1 MEVQGGDGECHLGTG
16 SGTGFGT
23 TWDCPTS
30 PAALL
35 AVLLLA
41 VFATGAQAQV
51 ECSSANADD
60 SYTVPYDWELKPSG
74 LTSGTSFRLMFVTS
88 TERDATSADIATYNT
103 FVQTRA
109 KAGPSEITDSCG
121 NRFTV
126 LGSTPTI
133 DARTNTRTRSSDT
146 GASIHWL
153 KGAKVADNYADL
165 YDGSW
170 DSKAARLETG
180 ALFPKS
186 GHGVPDY
193 VLTGSN
199 NDGTHHPAWAF
210 GSSSGLVRWGNIG
223 GFGSSKPIRHTE
235 SGTTTEKPFY
245 GLSPVFKV
253 GPVLSVSLGSSS
265 GNEGATGSSY
275 VNVDIELSSTRSA
288 RTEFLLCVKDTG
300 AATFR
305 SASGGKAADFDLVHF
320 GNDQGLT
327 MNADNCHAYGISAG
341 FASSS
346 VRLRIFGDTV
356 PEGSE
361 TAVLELR
368 RSSTTPDDVVIS
380 PTAASAT
387 YTIDNDDGSA
397 PTITVSGG
405 AVVTE
410 GTGAQFTVRASPAPS
425 VNLTV
430 QLDVSDDDT
439 SDFVASADEG
449 RKTVTIQANRT
460 SATFT
465 VDTTAD
471 SADEP
476 NGEVRVALASAEGY
490 TVGSA
495 SSAATTVNDDD
506 VPSEITISAGAS
518 PVTEGRAAR
527 FTLSASP
534 APGVTLKVK
543 LNIAEAA
550 GSDFVASGDEGAQTL
565 TIRAGLSSATYT
577 VDTVA
582 DRVDEP
588 DGSVTVRVEAGE
600 GYTVGDTSSARV
612 TVKDNDTRALVLT
625 PPSKLSLKEGGK
637 STYTVRLA
645 TRPTAAVTVRVSSS
659 AAGVT
664 VDTGGETDDDQNT
677 LTFNPSGAEIWSTP
691 QTVSVRAAHDDDGSD
706 ESVLLRHFVSGGDY
720 GTSQDT
726 KLRVSVKDDDP
737 VELDISKGAL
747 TVVEGD
753 SGDYRV
759 RLATEPTGTVTVAI
773 TSNNPGVSVSPSS
786 LTFNA
791 AGATNL
797 WSEAQRVTVSAGE
810 DDDAG
815 HYSATLSLSASGGDY
830 KGKAGAVAVSVK
842 DNDTRGL
849 ALSPDALRMPEASS
863 LFYTVRLATEP
874 TGTVTVA
881 IASDDPAVS
890 VSPASLTFNASGG
903 THPWSTEQMVTVAT
917 AEDDDGVSETVTL
930 THSPSGGDYGSSEN
944 ASLPVSVTDDDP
956 RGLLLSTTK
965 VFVSEDA
972 SSTYTARLLTEPTA
986 PVTVDIAS
994 DNPDV
999 TVHPA
1004 ELTFTASGGSAWNTD
1019 QTVTVSAGADG
1030 DRQNERAT
1038 LTHMARGGD
1047 YANQPLSGTVEAI
1060 VSEAQPLRQPNMPRI
1075 NILRY
1080 GKHVPGQ
1087 RPVGAHLP
1095 VIEGTAASF
1104 TVIASSEWQPD
1115 GPVTITVLVSEDES
1129 EGQDF
1134 VAPGDE
1140 HLQTLILHPWRDGLA
1155 KLYQVPTVNDAANEP
1170 NGAVTVRVMPG
1181 VDYIAGSSGTVEV
1194 LDDDMDKGLVFLV
1207 PLGTDSVGMGEGS
1220 GTFYRVRLAAPPA
1233 GDVTVT
1239 VSGHPTGADPRLTV
1253 DRTTLV
1259 FTPENWIEPQ
1269 PVSVFANSDADID
1282 DEEYRLLHT
1291 ASGGGY
1297 DSVSKHLLAFVID
1310 DDPEHR
1316 KTDTLELMF
1325 HPEHNPRQHSV
1336 TEGDSGTRSKSF
1348 YVRTDKPHPS
1358 ELGFRLCFG
1367 AGAAW
1372 GEDYRLRQ
1380 REGSDWTDV
1389 RLTKGCFDSH
1399 IPANERHRELGIEVL
1414 GDVCPE
1420 AETEVVNIHLTER
1433 RDRPLPPPREI
1444 DSVHHTSGVYIR
1456 DDDRGKPVCT
1466 GVRSG
1471 TGPPVPDT
1479 PVTNVQVS
1487 TVDDASAAVSWDA
1500 VEHATSYRVSWEAEG
1515 SDPQLTITGIVPSV
1529 AGTSA
1534 TIRHDAREAMTL
1546 TLTVTPEYVDGNGD
1560 TQRLDALAGTAT
1572 LAVAPS
1578 DPQSADPQS
1587 VVTAAARSAA
1597 ADACVSEHLMA
1608 TTERYYGIN
1617 RHKAPG
1623 YGANWFSVLVAFGE
1637 RTPTEWT
1644 TDSRTILPMS
1654 AASSRE
1660 RESRWHGWRPFTKA
1674 LECVEAALAAAPD
1687 DAATVAVA
1695 DNDAAAAGP
1704 TISIADATF
1713 REGERGA
1720 YFTVTLSEPVD
1731 RMVRLHYATRD
1742 STPVSATADQDYYAF
1757 RRSRRL
1763 RHDFLPGETELRIPV
1778 FIWDDSHDEDPET
1791 FEMVLFDADDG
1802 VSIADGVA
1810 LGTIVNS
1817 DPIPKAWLSRFGRTV
1832 AEQALGGIAERMAA
1846 PRDHGVAGA
1855 LGGQAF
1861 TFGRAGPDGSGA
1873 GATGGAG
1880 AAHDTVARGGAG
1892 LSGSEAGRP
1901 TRSDTAERP
1910 RWGTTQAPG
1919 AASARFAGPGRG
1931 EDAHGPGAARTL
1943 TLREALLGSR
1953 FTATGK
1959 RDASG
1964 GSLAFWG
1971 RAAQS
1976 SFDAREGSF
1985 SLDGEASTA
1994 LLGADYARGDWLLG
2008 LALTQSAGKGS
2019 YAERGTGAQEC
2030 PEAMDE
2036 SLCNGTVREGDGEVE
2051 ASLAA
2056 VMPYAALD
2064 ASQRLS
2070 LWGTFGYGAGEVTL
2084 EPETG
2089 GALESDL
2096 SWTMAAAGVRGEVL
2110 SSAREG
2116 SGPALAL
2123 TSDALWARTST
2134 EKTHELAASDSNVT
2148 RLRLGLE
2155 GRWRIATPGDG
2166 HVTPKLEAG
2175 MRHDGGDAET
2185 GFGVELGGGVAWS
2198 APALGLSLDLSGRT
2212 LIAHHDDD
2220 LKNRG
2225 FASSLAFDPAPATR
2239 RGLSLTLTRDWGA
2252 AAQGGLDALF
2262 RNDPL
2267 GGRSAS
2273 GTASAT
2279 GRWAAEAAYGFSA
2292 FGGRFTGSPHVGL
2305 GLATGARDY
2314 TLGWRLEPAANA
2326 DNALDLSL
2334 GVKATRREGD
2344 AAAPEHALGVELGA
2358 RW

>member
-1 MEVQGGDGECHLGTG
+1 M
-16 SGTGFGT
+16 
-23 TWDCPTS
+23 
-30 PAALL
+30 
-35 AVLLLA
+35 
-41 VFATGAQAQV
+41 FATGAEAQV
-51 ECSSANADD
+51 ECTSANADG
-60 SYTVPYDWELKPSG
+60 SYPVPYDWGLKPSG
-74 LTSGTSFRLMFVTS
+74 LTSGTNFRLMFVTS
-88 TERDATSADIATYNT
+88 TERDATSADIETYNS
-103 FVQTRA
+103 FVRTRA
-109 KAGPSEITDSCG
+109 KAGHSEITDGCG

-126 LGSTPTI
+126 LGSTATVNVR
-133 DARTNTRTRSSDT
+133 ANTGTGSSDT
-146 GASIHWL
+146 DASIYWL

-170 DSKAARLETG
+170 DSKAATLETG
-180 ALFPKS
+180 GSFPKS

-199 NDGTHHPAWAF
+199 NDGTHHPAWTL
-210 GSSSGLVRWGNIG
+210 GSSSGLVRLGNIG
-223 GFGSSKPIRHTE
+223 GFGFSEPIRNTE
-235 SGTTTEKPFY
+235 NSTTTERPFY

-265 GNEGATGSSY
+265 GNEGATGSSH

-288 RTEFLLCVKDTG
+288 RTDFLLCVKDTG
-300 AATFR
+300 TATFR

-320 GNDQGLT
+320 GNDNGLA

-341 FASSS
+341 FDSSS
-346 VRLRIFGDTV
+346 VRLRIFGDSV

-368 RSSTTPDDVVIS
+368 RRSVTPDDVVIS

-405 AVVTE
+405 AAVTE
-410 GTGAQFTVRASPAPS
+410 GTGAQFTVKASPAPS

-471 SADEP
+471 STDEP
-476 NGEVRVALASAEGY
+476 DGEVTVAVASAEGY

-506 VPSEITISAGAS
+506 VTPEIAISAGES
-518 PVTEGRAAR
+518 SVTEGRAAR
-527 FTLSASP
+527 FTLTASP
-534 APGVTLKVK
+534 APGVTVKVK

-588 DGSVTVRVEAGE
+588 DGSVTVTVEAGE
-600 GYTVGDTSSARV
+600 GYTVGGTSSATV

-625 PPSKLSLKEGGK
+625 PPSKLSVKEGGK

-645 TRPTAAVTVRVSSS
+645 TQPTAAVTVRVSSS

-664 VDTGGETDDDQNT
+664 VDTGGETDDDQNM
-677 LTFNPSGAEIWSTP
+677 LTFNPSGAELWSTP
-691 QTVSVRAAHDDDGSD
+691 QTVTVRAAHDDDGSD

-759 RLATEPTGTVTVAI
+759 RLATEPTATVTVAI
-773 TSNNPGVSVSPSS
+773 TSNNPGVTVNPTS
-786 LTFNA
+786 LSFNA

-830 KGKAGAVAVSVK
+830 EGKTGAVEVAVT

-881 IASDDPAVS
+881 IVSDDPDVT
-890 VSPASLTFNASGG
+890 VNPASLTFNPSG
-903 THPWSTEQMVTVAT
+903 TKLWSTEQMVTVTA

-944 ASLPVSVTDDDP
+944 AGLPISVTDDDP

-965 VFVSEDA
+965 VFVSEDG
-972 SSTYTARLLTEPTA
+972 SSTYTARLLTEPTG
-986 PVTVDIAS
+986 PVTVAIAS

-999 TVHPA
+999 TVSPD
-1004 ELTFTASGGSAWNTD
+1004 ELTFTASGGSAWNMD
-1019 QTVTVSAGADG
+1019 QTVTVSAGTDG

-1038 LTHMARGGD
+1038 LTHTTRGGD
-1047 YANQPLSGTVEAI
+1047 YGNQPLSGIVEAI

-1080 GKHVPGQ
+1080 GKYVPGQ
-1087 RPVGAHLP
+1087 RPAGAHIP

-1104 TVIASSEWQPD
+1104 TVIASSDWQPD

-1140 HLQTLILHPWRDGLA
+1140 QLQTVILHPWRDGLA
-1155 KLYQVPTVNDAANEP
+1155 KLYQVPTVNDATNEP
-1170 NGAVTVRVMPG
+1170 NGAVTVKVMPG

-1194 LDDDMDKGLVFLV
+1194 FDDDMDKGLVFLV

-1220 GTFYRVRLAAPPA
+1220 GTFYRVRLAAPPT

-1239 VSGHPTGADPRLTV
+1239 VSGHPTGANPRFTV
-1253 DRTTLV
+1253 DRTTLI

-1297 DSVSKHLLAFVID
+1297 GSVSKHLLAFVID

-1325 HPEHNPRQHSV
+1325 HPENNPRTHQV

-1367 AGAAW
+1367 AGATW

-1380 REGSDWTDV
+1380 RDGSDWADVSLTD
-1389 RLTKGCFDSH
+1389 GCFDSH

-1420 AETEVVNIHLTER
+1420 AETEVLNIHLTER

-1444 DSVHHTSGVYIR
+1444 DDVHHTSGVYIR

-1466 GVRSG
+1466 GVRDG

-1479 PVTNVQVS
+1479 PVANVQVS
-1487 TVDDASAAVSWDA
+1487 AVDDANAAVSWDA
-1500 VEHATSYRVSWEAEG
+1500 VEHAASYEVSWEVES
-1515 SDPQLTITGIVPSV
+1515 SDSQTVIAGIEPSV
-1529 AGTSA
+1529 AVTSA
-1534 TIRHDAREAMTL
+1534 TIRHDAPEAMTL
-1546 TLTVTPEYVDGNGD
+1546 TVTVTPEYVDGNGD

-1572 LAVAPS
+1572 LAVAP
-1578 DPQSADPQS
+1578 DGTQSADTQKCRH
-1587 VVTAAARSAA
+1587 AARRDGGGPVGRGGRLRVRQPHGDHRAVLRNKPAQDAGLRGELVQRPRGVRRANAGGLDDRQPHHRADDRRLVPRAGEPVARLASLHEGAGMRGDGGVGAGTGATGDAVRHARTQPLGGFRRGRGRERRLHHHGRSGAA
-1597 ADACVSEHLMA
+1597 IRSGDCLDRRPERRLPGRTRRRSPDGDAGGGRCQ
-1608 TTERYYGIN
+1608 
-1617 RHKAPG
+1617 RHAVG
-1623 YGANWFSVLVAFGE
+1623 GHGGRCGGRGRRFGE
-1637 RTPTEWT
+1637 R
-1644 TDSRTILPMS
+1644 
-1654 AASSRE
+1654 
-1660 RESRWHGWRPFTKA
+1660 H
-1674 LECVEAALAAAPD
+1674 
-1687 DAATVAVA
+1687 
-1695 DNDAAAAGP
+1695 
-1704 TISIADATF
+1704 
-1713 REGERGA
+1713 
-1720 YFTVTLSEPVD
+1720 
-1731 RMVRLHYATRD
+1731 
-1742 STPVSATADQDYYAF
+1742 
-1757 RRSRRL
+1757 
-1763 RHDFLPGETELRIPV
+1763 
-1778 FIWDDSHDEDPET
+1778 
-1791 FEMVLFDADDG
+1791 
-1802 VSIADGVA
+1802 
-1810 LGTIVNS
+1810 
-1817 DPIPKAWLSRFGRTV
+1817 
-1832 AEQALGGIAERMAA
+1832 
-1846 PRDHGVAGA
+1846 PRCGHWIH
-1855 LGGQAF
+1855 
-1861 TFGRAGPDGSGA
+1861 
-1873 GATGGAG
+1873 TG
-1880 AAHDTVARGGAG
+1880 
-1892 LSGSEAGRP
+1892 
-1901 TRSDTAERP
+1901 
-1910 RWGTTQAPG
+1910 
-1919 AASARFAGPGRG
+1919 
-1931 EDAHGPGAARTL
+1931 
-1943 TLREALLGSR
+1943 
-1953 FTATGK
+1953 
-1959 RDASG
+1959 
-1964 GSLAFWG
+1964 
-1971 RAAQS
+1971 
-1976 SFDAREGSF
+1976 
-1985 SLDGEASTA
+1985 
-1994 LLGADYARGDWLLG
+1994 
-2008 LALTQSAGKGS
+2008 
-2019 YAERGTGAQEC
+2019 RGTGQ
-2030 PEAMDE
+2030 
-2036 SLCNGTVREGDGEVE
+2036 RRGDG
-2051 ASLAA
+2051 
-2056 VMPYAALD
+2056 
-2064 ASQRLS
+2064 
-2070 LWGTFGYGAGEVTL
+2070 
-2084 EPETG
+2084 
-2089 GALESDL
+2089 
-2096 SWTMAAAGVRGEVL
+2096 
-2110 SSAREG
+2110 AR
-2116 SGPALAL
+2116 
-2123 TSDALWARTST
+2123 R
-2134 EKTHELAASDSNVT
+2134 
-2148 RLRLGLE
+2148 
-2155 GRWRIATPGDG
+2155 
-2166 HVTPKLEAG
+2166 
-2175 MRHDGGDAET
+2175 
-2185 GFGVELGGGVAWS
+2185 
-2198 APALGLSLDLSGRT
+2198 
-2212 LIAHHDDD
+2212 
-2220 LKNRG
+2220 
-2225 FASSLAFDPAPATR
+2225 
-2239 RGLSLTLTRDWGA
+2239 
-2252 AAQGGLDALF
+2252 
-2262 RNDPL
+2262 
-2267 GGRSAS
+2267 
-2273 GTASAT
+2273 
-2279 GRWAAEAAYGFSA
+2279 
-2292 FGGRFTGSPHVGL
+2292 
-2305 GLATGARDY
+2305 
-2314 TLGWRLEPAANA
+2314 
-2326 DNALDLSL
+2326 
-2334 GVKATRREGD
+2334 
-2344 AAAPEHALGVELGA
+2344 
-2358 RW
+2358 

>member
-1 MEVQGGDGECHLGTG
+1 MLPRQALAPPLVVVPTG
-16 SGTGFGT
+16 SEPSSVRPAAGLLR
-23 TWDCPTS
+23 S
-30 PAALL
+30 PSLAAALL
-35 AVLLLA
+35 SLPLLA
-41 VFATGAQAQV
+41 RRPR
-51 ECSSANADD
+51 SSAPGQCRR
-60 SYTVPYDWELKPSG
+60 SYTVPYDWGLKPSG
-74 LTSGTSFRLMFVTS
+74 LTSGTNFRLMFVTS
-88 TERDATSADIATYNT
+88 TERDATSADIATYNS
-103 FVQTRA
+103 FVRTRA
-109 KAGPSEITDSCG
+109 KAGPSEITDTCG

-153 KGAKVADNYADL
+153 KGAKVADDYADL

-180 ALFPKS
+180 ALFLKS
-186 GHGVPDY
+186 GHGRPDY

-199 NDGTHHPAWAF
+199 NDGTHHSAWAL
-210 GSSSGLVRWGNIG
+210 GSSSGRVWLGNIG

-265 GNEGATGSSY
+265 GNEGATGSSH

-300 AATFR
+300 TATFR
-305 SASGGKAADFDLVHF
+305 SASGGKAADFDLVHI
-320 GNDQGLT
+320 GNDNGLT

-356 PEGSE
+356 PEGNE

-368 RSSTTPDDVVIS
+368 RRSVTPDDVVIS

-405 AVVTE
+405 AAVTE
-410 GTGAQFTVRASPAPS
+410 GTGAQFKVKASPAPS

-471 SADEP
+471 STDEP
-476 NGEVRVALASAEGY
+476 NGEVTVAVASAEGY

-506 VPSEITISAGAS
+506 VTPEITISAGES
-518 PVTEGRAAR
+518 SVTEGRAAR
-527 FTLSASP
+527 FTLTASP
-534 APGVTLKVK
+534 APGVTVKVK

-600 GYTVGDTSSARV
+600 GYTVGGTSSATV

-625 PPSKLSLKEGGK
+625 PPSKLSVKEGGK

-645 TRPTAAVTVRVSSS
+645 TQPTAAVTVRVSSS

-677 LTFNPSGAEIWSTP
+677 LTFNPSGAELWSTP
-691 QTVSVRAAHDDDGSD
+691 QTVTVRAAHDDDGSD

-759 RLATEPTGTVTVAI
+759 RLATEPTATVTVAI
-773 TSNNPGVSVSPSS
+773 TSNNPGVTVNPTS

-815 HYSATLSLSASGGDY
+815 HYSATLSLTASGGDY
-830 KGKAGAVAVSVK
+830 KGKAGAVEVAVT

-849 ALSPDALRMPEASS
+849 ALSPDALLMPEASS

-881 IASDDPAVS
+881 IVSDDPDVT
-890 VSPASLTFNASGG
+890 VSPASLTFNPSGG
-903 THPWSTEQMVTVAT
+903 TKLWSTEQMVTVAA

-944 ASLPVSVTDDDP
+944 ADLPISVTDDDP

-965 VFVSEDA
+965 VFVSEDG
-972 SSTYTARLLTEPTA
+972 SSTYTARLLTEPTGT
-986 PVTVDIAS
+986 VTVAIAS

-999 TVHPA
+999 TVSPA
-1004 ELTFTASGGSAWNTD
+1004 SLTFTASGGSAWNMD
-1019 QTVTVSAGADG
+1019 QTVTVSAGTDG

-1038 LTHMARGGD
+1038 LTHTTRGGD
-1047 YANQPLSGTVEAI
+1047 YGNQPLSGTVAAI

-1080 GKHVPGQ
+1080 GKYVPGQ
-1087 RPVGAHLP
+1087 RPAGAHIP

-1104 TVIASSEWQPD
+1104 TVIASSDWQPD

-1140 HLQTLILHPWRDGLA
+1140 QLQTVTLHPWRDGLA
-1155 KLYQVPTVNDAANEP
+1155 KLYQVPTVNDATNEP

-1194 LDDDMDKGLVFLV
+1194 FDDDMDKGLVFLV

-1220 GTFYRVRLAAPPA
+1220 GTFYRVRLAAPPT

-1239 VSGHPTGADPRLTV
+1239 VSGHPTGANPRFTV
-1253 DRTTLV
+1253 DRTTLI

-1325 HPEHNPRQHSV
+1325 HPENNPRTHQV

-1348 YVRTDKPHPS
+1348 YVRTDKPHAS

-1367 AGAAW
+1367 AGATW
-1372 GEDYRLRQ
+1372 DEDYRLRQ
-1380 REGSDWTDV
+1380 RDGSDWADVSLTD
-1389 RLTKGCFDSH
+1389 GCFDSH

-1466 GVRSG
+1466 GVRDG

-1479 PVTNVQVS
+1479 PVANVQVS
-1487 TVDDASAAVSWDA
+1487 AVDDANAAVSWDA
-1500 VEHATSYRVSWEAEG
+1500 VEHAASYEVSWEVES
-1515 SDPQLTITGIVPSV
+1515 SDSQTVIAGIEPSV
-1529 AGTSA
+1529 AVTSA
-1534 TIRHDAREAMTL
+1534 TIRHDAPEAMTL
-1546 TLTVTPEYVDGNGD
+1546 TVTVTPEYVDGNGD
-1560 TQRLDALAGTAT
+1560 TQRLDTLAGTAT
-1572 LAVAPS
+1572 LAVAP
-1578 DPQSADPQS
+1578 DGTQSAD
-1587 VVTAAARSAA
+1587 
-1597 ADACVSEHLMA
+1597 
-1608 TTERYYGIN
+1608 
-1617 RHKAPG
+1617 
-1623 YGANWFSVLVAFGE
+1623 
-1637 RTPTEWT
+1637 
-1644 TDSRTILPMS
+1644 
-1654 AASSRE
+1654 
-1660 RESRWHGWRPFTKA
+1660 
-1674 LECVEAALAAAPD
+1674 
-1687 DAATVAVA
+1687 
-1695 DNDAAAAGP
+1695 
-1704 TISIADATF
+1704 
-1713 REGERGA
+1713 
-1720 YFTVTLSEPVD
+1720 
-1731 RMVRLHYATRD
+1731 
-1742 STPVSATADQDYYAF
+1742 
-1757 RRSRRL
+1757 
-1763 RHDFLPGETELRIPV
+1763 
-1778 FIWDDSHDEDPET
+1778 
-1791 FEMVLFDADDG
+1791 
-1802 VSIADGVA
+1802 
-1810 LGTIVNS
+1810 
-1817 DPIPKAWLSRFGRTV
+1817 
-1832 AEQALGGIAERMAA
+1832 
-1846 PRDHGVAGA
+1846 
-1855 LGGQAF
+1855 
-1861 TFGRAGPDGSGA
+1861 
-1873 GATGGAG
+1873 
-1880 AAHDTVARGGAG
+1880 
-1892 LSGSEAGRP
+1892 
-1901 TRSDTAERP
+1901 
-1910 RWGTTQAPG
+1910 
-1919 AASARFAGPGRG
+1919 
-1931 EDAHGPGAARTL
+1931 
-1943 TLREALLGSR
+1943 
-1953 FTATGK
+1953 
-1959 RDASG
+1959 
-1964 GSLAFWG
+1964 
-1971 RAAQS
+1971 
-1976 SFDAREGSF
+1976 
-1985 SLDGEASTA
+1985 
-1994 LLGADYARGDWLLG
+1994 
-2008 LALTQSAGKGS
+2008 TQSAD
-2019 YAERGTGAQEC
+2019 TQ
-2030 PEAMDE
+2030 
-2036 SLCNGTVREGDGEVE
+2036 
-2051 ASLAA
+2051 
-2056 VMPYAALD
+2056 
-2064 ASQRLS
+2064 
-2070 LWGTFGYGAGEVTL
+2070 
-2084 EPETG
+2084 
-2089 GALESDL
+2089 
-2096 SWTMAAAGVRGEVL
+2096 
-2110 SSAREG
+2110 
-2116 SGPALAL
+2116 
-2123 TSDALWARTST
+2123 
-2134 EKTHELAASDSNVT
+2134 
-2148 RLRLGLE
+2148 
-2155 GRWRIATPGDG
+2155 
-2166 HVTPKLEAG
+2166 
-2175 MRHDGGDAET
+2175 
-2185 GFGVELGGGVAWS
+2185 
-2198 APALGLSLDLSGRT
+2198 
-2212 LIAHHDDD
+2212 
-2220 LKNRG
+2220 
-2225 FASSLAFDPAPATR
+2225 
-2239 RGLSLTLTRDWGA
+2239 
-2252 AAQGGLDALF
+2252 
-2262 RNDPL
+2262 
-2267 GGRSAS
+2267 
-2273 GTASAT
+2273 SAT
-2279 GRWAAEAAYGFSA
+2279 CS
-2292 FGGRFTGSPHVGL
+2292 S
-2305 GLATGARDY
+2305 
-2314 TLGWRLEPAANA
+2314 
-2326 DNALDLSL
+2326 S
-2334 GVKATRREGD
+2334 
-2344 AAAPEHALGVELGA
+2344 
-2358 RW
+2358 

>member
-1 MEVQGGDGECHLGTG
+1 
-16 SGTGFGT
+16 
-23 TWDCPTS
+23 
-30 PAALL
+30 
-35 AVLLLA
+35 
-41 VFATGAQAQV
+41 
-51 ECSSANADD
+51 
-60 SYTVPYDWELKPSG
+60 
-74 LTSGTSFRLMFVTS
+74 MFVTS
-88 TERDATSADIATYNT
+88 TERDATSADIETYNS
-103 FVQTRA
+103 FVRTRA
-109 KAGPSEITDSCG
+109 KAGHSEITDGCG

-126 LGSTPTI
+126 LGSTATVNVR
-133 DARTNTRTRSSDT
+133 ANTGTGSSDT
-146 GASIHWL
+146 DASIYWL

-170 DSKAARLETG
+170 DSKAATLETG
-180 ALFPKS
+180 GSFPKS

-199 NDGTHHPAWAF
+199 NDGTHHSAWAL

-300 AATFR
+300 TATFR

-327 MNADNCHAYGISAG
+327 MNADNCHAYGISAD
-341 FASSS
+341 FDSSS
-346 VRLRIFGDTV
+346 VRLRIFGDSV

-368 RSSTTPDDVVIS
+368 RRSVTPDDVVIS

-405 AVVTE
+405 AAVTE
-410 GTGAQFTVRASPAPS
+410 GTGAQFTVKASPAPS

-439 SDFVASADEG
+439 SDFVAPADEG

-471 SADEP
+471 S
-476 NGEVRVALASAEGY
+476 
-490 TVGSA
+490 T
-495 SSAATTVNDDD
+495 
-506 VPSEITISAGAS
+506 
-518 PVTEGRAAR
+518 
-527 FTLSASP
+527 
-534 APGVTLKVK
+534 
-543 LNIAEAA
+543 
-550 GSDFVASGDEGAQTL
+550 
-565 TIRAGLSSATYT
+565 
-577 VDTVA
+577 
-582 DRVDEP
+582 DEP

-600 GYTVGDTSSARV
+600 GYTVGGTSSATV

-625 PPSKLSLKEGGK
+625 PPSKLSVKEGGK

-677 LTFNPSGAEIWSTP
+677 LTFNPSGAELWSTP
-691 QTVSVRAAHDDDGSD
+691 QTVTVRAAHDDDGSD

-759 RLATEPTGTVTVAI
+759 RLATEPTATVTVAI
-773 TSNNPGVSVSPSS
+773 TSNNPGVTVNPTS
-786 LTFNA
+786 LSFNA

-830 KGKAGAVAVSVK
+830 EGKAGAVEVAVT

-849 ALSPDALRMPEASS
+849 SLSPDALRMPEASS

-881 IASDDPAVS
+881 IVSDDPDVT
-890 VSPASLTFNASGG
+890 VSPASLTFEASGG
-903 THPWSTEQMVTVAT
+903 TELWSTEQMVTVAA

-944 ASLPVSVTDDDP
+944 VGLPISVTDDDP
-956 RGLLLSTTK
+956 RGVLLSTTK
-965 VFVSEDA
+965 VFVSEDG
-972 SSTYTARLLTEPTA
+972 SSTYTARLLTEPTGT
-986 PVTVDIAS
+986 VTVAIAS

-999 TVHPA
+999 TVSPA
-1004 ELTFTASGGSAWNTD
+1004 SLTFNPSGGSAWNTD
-1019 QTVTVSAGADG
+1019 QTVTVSAGTDD

-1038 LTHMARGGD
+1038 LTHTTRGGD
-1047 YANQPLSGTVEAI
+1047 YGNQPLSGTVEAI

-1080 GKHVPGQ
+1080 GKYVPGQ
-1087 RPVGAHLP
+1087 RPAGAHIP

-1104 TVIASSEWQPD
+1104 TVIASSDWQPD

-1140 HLQTLILHPWRDGLA
+1140 QLQTVILHPWRDGLA

-1170 NGAVTVRVMPG
+1170 NGAVTVKVMPG

-1194 LDDDMDKGLVFLV
+1194 FDDDMDKGLVFLV
-1207 PLGTDSVGMGEGS
+1207 PLGTGSVGMGEGS
-1220 GTFYRVRLAAPPA
+1220 GTFYRVRLAAPPT

-1239 VSGHPTGADPRLTV
+1239 VSGHPTGTNPRFTV
-1253 DRTTLV
+1253 DRTTLI
-1259 FTPENWIEPQ
+1259 FTPENWSEPQ

-1297 DSVSKHLLAFVID
+1297 DSVSKRLLAFVID

-1325 HPEHNPRQHSV
+1325 HPEHHSRTQRV
-1336 TEGDSGTRSKSF
+1336 TEGDAGTRSQSF
-1348 YVRTDKPHPS
+1348 YVRTDKPHAA
-1358 ELGFRLCFG
+1358 ELGFRLCFS
-1367 AGAAW
+1367 AGATW
-1372 GEDYRLRQ
+1372 DEDYRLRQ
-1380 REGSDWTDV
+1380 RDGSDWADVSLTD
-1389 RLTKGCFDSH
+1389 GCFDSH

-1444 DSVHHTSGVYIR
+1444 DDVHHTSGVYIR

-1471 TGPPVPDT
+1471 SGPPVPDT
-1479 PVTNVQVS
+1479 
-1487 TVDDASAAVSWDA
+1487 
-1500 VEHATSYRVSWEAEG
+1500 
-1515 SDPQLTITGIVPSV
+1515 
-1529 AGTSA
+1529 
-1534 TIRHDAREAMTL
+1534 
-1546 TLTVTPEYVDGNGD
+1546 
-1560 TQRLDALAGTAT
+1560 
-1572 LAVAPS
+1572 
-1578 DPQSADPQS
+1578 QS
-1587 VVTAAARSAA
+1587 VVTAAARSTAVP
-1597 ADACVSEHLMA
+1597 ACVSDSLMA
-1608 TTERYYGIN
+1608 TTEQYYETN
-1617 RHKAPG
+1617 RHKTPG

-1637 RTPTEWT
+1637 RTPADWT
-1644 TDSRTILPMS
+1644 TDSRTIEPMT

-1674 LECVEAALAAAPD
+1674 LECVETAVSAQAPAQPATPSATPELSLSAGSAVDEGGNAGFTITADPAPQFDLAIAWTVAQSGDYLDAPGAGHRTVTLAAGAASVTLSVGTVD
-1687 DAATVAVA
+1687 DAADEADGSVSVTLDAGTGYTLAAGQGSAVVTVRDDDEPVVSIAAGAGVTEGASASFTVTASPVPAAPLDVTLTIGQIGDFAASGEAGARTVTVPTSGSVTFEVVTADDATDEPGGSITATLAAGTGYTVAASPDNAASVKVA
-1695 DNDAAAAGP
+1695 DDDAAASGP

-1713 REGERGA
+1713 REDQRTG

-1731 RMVRLHYATRD
+1731 WPVYLHYATRD
-1742 STPVSATADQDYYAF
+1742 STPVSARAGQDYYAYP
-1757 RRSRRL
+1757 RSWRL
-1763 RHDFLPGETELRIPV
+1763 RHRFRRGEIELRLPIP
-1778 FIWDDSHDEDPET
+1778 IYDDSHDEGPET
-1791 FEMVLFDADDG
+1791 FEVVLFDADVNGSDG
-1802 VSIADGVA
+1802 VSVSIADGVA
-1810 LGTIVNS
+1810 VGTIVND
-1817 DPIPKAWLSRFGRTV
+1817 DPMPAAWLARFGRTV
-1832 AEQALGGIAERMAA
+1832 AEHALGGIAGRMAA
-1846 PRDHGVAGA
+1846 PRSAGVDGA
-1855 LGGQAF
+1855 LAGHLLG
-1861 TFGRAGPDGSGA
+1861 FGSAEGAGSGA
-1873 GATGGAG
+1873 GPGGLG
-1880 AAHDTVARGGAG
+1880 AAHDATAPGGLFGPRDDDPGQWTRPGVGASADRFGIGGFGPDAGRFGIGAG
-1892 LSGSEAGRP
+1892 WE
-1901 TRSDTAERP
+1901 
-1910 RWGTTQAPG
+1910 
-1919 AASARFAGPGRG
+1919 
-1931 EDAHGPGAARTL
+1931 EDAYGPGASHPL
-1943 TLREALLGSR
+1943 TLRDALLGSH
-1953 FTATGK
+1953 FTATGE
-1959 RDASG
+1959 RDANG

-1976 SFDAREGSF
+1976 SFDGREGTF
-1985 SLDGEASTA
+1985 SLDGEATTA
-1994 LLGADYARGDWLLG
+1994 MLGTDYARGDWLAG
-2008 LALTQSAGKGS
+2008 MALMQSGGEGGYRDTETGS
-2019 YAERGTGAQEC
+2019 RAASQLCTDAENGMDSQAREVLCDGA
-2030 PEAMDE
+2030 
-2036 SLCNGTVREGDGEVE
+2036 VREGDGTVE
-2051 ASLAA
+2051 ASLTAA
-2056 VMPYAALD
+2056 VPYTSLQ
-2064 ASQRLS
+2064 ASERLK
-2070 LWGTFGYGAGEVTL
+2070 LWGALGHGTGEVTL
-2084 EPETG
+2084 KPAMG
-2089 GALESDL
+2089 GSLTSDI
-2096 SWTMAAAGVRGEVL
+2096 SWTMAAAGLRGDMIA
-2110 SSAREG
+2110 SPAEG
-2116 SGPALAL
+2116 SGPALAV
-2123 TSDALWARTST
+2123 TSDALWARTSS
-2134 EKTHELAASDSNVT
+2134 EKTHELAASDSDVT

-2155 GRWRIATPGDG
+2155 GRWALTLEGGG
-2166 HVTPKLEAG
+2166 HFTPKLEAG

-2185 GFGVELGGGVAWS
+2185 GFGLELGGGLAWMD
-2198 APALGLSLDLSGRT
+2198 PTLGLSLDLSGRT
-2212 LIAHHDDD
+2212 LIAHGSDD
-2220 LKNRG
+2220 LKDRG
-2225 FASSLAFDPAPATR
+2225 FAASFAFDPDPASE
-2239 RGLSLTLTRDWGA
+2239 RGLSLALRQEMGGQA
-2252 AAQGGLDALF
+2252 AGGLDALF
-2262 RNDPL
+2262 RAEPL
-2267 GGRSAS
+2267 EDRAGSGSAS
-2273 GTASAT
+2273 
-2279 GRWAAEAAYGFSA
+2279 RWTAEAAYGFPA
-2292 FGGRFTGSPHVGL
+2292 FSGRFTGSPHLEL
-2305 GLATGARDY
+2305 GLSTGARDY
-2314 TLGWRLEPAANA
+2314 TLGWRLTPAEGAP
-2326 DNALDLSL
+2326 DVSF
-2334 GVKATRREGD
+2334 GVRATRRESD
-2344 AAAPEHALGVELGA
+2344 AAPPEHTVGFEAIV